1 MEKRVNRF
9 VLIIITVIDAFLFF
23 GYIGDY
29 AKRNISL
36 PFLLIVLTTVI
47 STMVLDYV
55 VYFRNKTSINFKRIS
70 IIGYM
75 VVYFFA
81 VMGARNDLV
90 FVIVFPITVVFL
102 LYFNYPL
109 IKVMAYVFGGINVLD
124 IIYMI
129 TGLHHMHSGAP
140 LNSTMILIQGA
151 CTIVFFLVL
160 CATTK
165 ISNANN
171 SEKMDAIT
179 SEKEHNEQLL
189 SDVLR
194 VVNMVKQ
201 NTQEADEFISVLG
214 DNITSTANALNDI
227 SQGNTNN
234 TESISQQT
242 QMTGNIQGMIQQT
255 RDMAAEMQE
264 LSHSTTDAVKNGYT
278 VVEELRS
285 QAEKVDLANK
295 EIEERVQS
303 LIENSQNVGNITEQI
318 FSISSQTNLLALNA
332 SIESARAG
340 EAGRGF
346 AVVADE
352 IRTLAD
358 ETRKLTESI
367 QKIVSEL
374 QTNADAAK
382 TSVDDVLQNSQQER
396 SMIDHAHAEFMNI
409 GSSMQ
414 TLSDTVKQINN
425 KIDEVFEAND
435 VIVDSITQISS
446 VSQEVAA
453 STLEAVRL
461 GDDCNTS
468 AREVKLRMHELMETV
483 NTIDKYAEQ

>member
-29 AKRNISL
+29 AKRHISL

-255 RDMAAEMQE
+255 RYMAAEMQE

-278 VVEELRS
+278 VGEE
-285 QAEKVDLANK
+285 
-295 EIEERVQS
+295 
-303 LIENSQNVGNITEQI
+303 
-318 FSISSQTNLLALNA
+318 
-332 SIESARAG
+332 
-340 EAGRGF
+340 
-346 AVVADE
+346 
-352 IRTLAD
+352 
-358 ETRKLTESI
+358 
-367 QKIVSEL
+367 
-374 QTNADAAK
+374 
-382 TSVDDVLQNSQQER
+382 
-396 SMIDHAHAEFMNI
+396 
-409 GSSMQ
+409 
-414 TLSDTVKQINN
+414 
-425 KIDEVFEAND
+425 
-435 VIVDSITQISS
+435 
-446 VSQEVAA
+446 
-453 STLEAVRL
+453 
-461 GDDCNTS
+461 
-468 AREVKLRMHELMETV
+468 
-483 NTIDKYAEQ
+483 